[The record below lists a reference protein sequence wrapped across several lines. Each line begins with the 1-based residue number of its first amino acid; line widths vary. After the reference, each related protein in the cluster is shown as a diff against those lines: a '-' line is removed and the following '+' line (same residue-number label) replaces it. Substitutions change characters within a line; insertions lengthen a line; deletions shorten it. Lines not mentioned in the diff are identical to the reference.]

1 VRVRAGAE
9 PLCKWCERE
18 AQDQR
23 QPSQISQSQIFETP
37 MLTALD
43 DRGEY
48 GEDRW
53 VGIGLLR
60 SRIVVIVWTEPSEET
75 VRVISVRK
83 ALRYERREYEA
94 AIQN

>member
-1 VRVRAGAE
+1 
-9 PLCKWCERE
+9 
-18 AQDQR
+18 
-23 QPSQISQSQIFETP
+23 